1 MSKNLKIGTLCSGYD
16 SQCIAMDMLVNLYC
30 GQLKYELLFWAEIDK
45 YCIQA
50 HNALY
55 PQWADRNIG
64 DITKVDWDKIPEVD
78 ILFYSTPCTDIS
90 NVGLRKGMERDSQTR
105 SSIIWE
111 IITCTKTLR
120 PSIMIMEN
128 VKAITNK
135 RNKESFEVFQK
146 EITTLGYKNYTYIMN
161 AKDYNVPQNRER
173 FFMVSI
179 HENLYITP
187 EQPQKFPLYRT
198 MGSILEDNVPDKY
211 NLSEKMVAYLIRKI
225 EKSIEKNRGFIW
237 APKTGEDIANCLTA
251 HTAHDVTDNTIRI
264 KQIGNLLDDKN
275 YKNPTRGRIYDTA
288 GIAPTLTTCNGG
300 GVEVK
305 IYQRSRG
312 FNKGNIHDIHPT
324 ITTSHCQQNNIAI
337 INDHFRRLTPREYFR
352 LMDVPEEY
360 IDKIQAAGISD
371 TQQYKMAGNS
381 IVVACLYHLLQSIF
395 NPIL

>member
-1 MSKNLKIGTLCSGYD
+1 MKNLKIGTICSGYD
-16 SQCIAMDMLVNLYC
+16 SQCIAMDRLVDHYC

-64 DITKVDWDKIPEVD
+64 DITKVDWDNLPYVD
-78 ILFYSTPCTDIS
+78 VLFYSTPCTDIS
-90 NVGLRKGMERDSQTR
+90 NVGLRKGMERNSQTR

-111 IITCTKTLR
+111 IITCAKTVR

-135 RNKESFEVFQK
+135 RNKEAFEQYK
-146 EITTLGYKNYTYIMN
+146 NELTKLGYINYTFVMN
-161 AKDYNVPQNRER
+161 AKDYNVPQNRDR
-173 FFMVSI
+173 VFMLSI
-179 HENLYITP
+179 LEYLYIFPETP
-187 EQPQKFPLYRT
+187 KKFPLYRT
-198 MGSILEDNVPDKY
+198 MESILEDNVTEKY
-211 NLSEKMVAYLIRKI
+211 NLSEKMVAYLIRKT

-237 APKTGEDIANCLTA
+237 VPKTGEDIANCLTA

-264 KQIGNLLDDKN
+264 RQIGNIIDAKFR
-275 YKNPTRGRIYDTA
+275 NPQRGRFYQTEQSLS
-288 GIAPTLTTCNGG
+288 PTLHNGQ
-300 GVEVK
+300 K
-305 IYQRSRG
+305 QYTYIYQRSRG
-312 FNKGNIHDIHPT
+312 FNKGNILDIHPT
-324 ITTSHCQQNNIAI
+324 ITTSSCEHNNIAI

-352 LMDVPEEY
+352 LMDVPEDY

-395 NPIL
+395 NQII

>member
-16 SQCIAMDMLVNLYC
+16 SQCIAMDRLVNLYC

-64 DITKVDWDKIPEVD
+64 DITKVDWDKIPYVD

-111 IITCTKTLR
+111 IITCAKTVS

-135 RNKESFEVFQK
+135 RNKEAFEQYK
-146 EITTLGYKNYTYIMN
+146 NELTKLGYINYTFVMN
-161 AKDYNVPQNRER
+161 AKDFNVPQNRER
-173 FFMVSI
+173 CFMVSI

-198 MGSILEDNVPDKY
+198 MESILEDNVSEKY
-211 NLSEKMVAYLIRKI
+211 NLSDKMVAYLLRKT

-264 KQIGNLLDDKN
+264 RQIGNIIDAKFR
-275 YKNPTRGRIYDTA
+275 NPQRGRFYQTEQSLS
-288 GIAPTLTTCNGG
+288 PTLHNGQ
-300 GVEVK
+300 K
-305 IYQRSRG
+305 QYTYIYQRSRG
-312 FNKGNIHDIHPT
+312 FNKGNIHNIHPT

-395 NPIL
+395 NPII

>member
-1 MSKNLKIGTLCSGYD
+1 MKNLKIGTLCSGYD
-16 SQCIAMDMLVNLYC
+16 SQCIAMDRLVNLYC

-55 PQWADRNIG
+55 PQWSDRNIG

-90 NVGLRKGMERDSQTR
+90 NVGLRKGMEKESQTR
-105 SSIIWE
+105 SSLIWE

-135 RNKESFEVFQK
+135 RNKEAFEQYK
-146 EITTLGYKNYTYIMN
+146 NELTKLGYINYTFVMN

-173 FFMVSI
+173 VFMVSI
-179 HENLYITP
+179 LECLYIFP
-187 EQPQKFPLYRT
+187 DPPKKYPLYRT
-198 MGSILEDNVPDKY
+198 MESILEDNVPDKY
-211 NLSEKMVAYLIRKI
+211 NLSEKMVAYLLRKT

-264 KQIGNLLDDKN
+264 RQIGNIIDAKFR
-275 YKNPTRGRIYDTA
+275 NPQRGRFYQTEQSLS
-288 GIAPTLTTCNGG
+288 PTLHNGQ
-300 GVEVK
+300 K
-305 IYQRSRG
+305 QYTYIYQRSRG
-312 FNKGNIHDIHPT
+312 YNKGNIHDIHPT

-352 LMDVPEEY
+352 LMDVPEDY

-395 NPIL
+395 NPII

>member
-16 SQCIAMDMLVNLYC
+16 SQCIAMDRLVNLYC

-64 DITKVDWDKIPEVD
+64 DITQVDWDKVPEVD

-111 IITCTKTLR
+111 IINYAKTVR

-135 RNKESFEVFQK
+135 RNKEAFEQYK
-146 EITTLGYKNYTYIMN
+146 NELTKLGYINYTFVMN

-173 FFMVSI
+173 VFMVSI
-179 HENLYITP
+179 LEYLYIFPETP
-187 EQPQKFPLYRT
+187 KKFPLYRT
-198 MGSILEDNVPDKY
+198 MESILEYNVSEKY
-211 NLSEKMVAYLIRKI
+211 NLSEKMVAYFLRKT

-237 APKTGEDIANCLTA
+237 APKTGEDIANCLIA

-264 KQIGNLLDDKN
+264 RQIGNIIDAKFR
-275 YKNPTRGRIYDTA
+275 NPQRGRFYQTEQSLS
-288 GIAPTLTTCNGG
+288 PTLHNGQ
-300 GVEVK
+300 K
-305 IYQRSRG
+305 QYTYIYQRSRG

-352 LMDVPEEY
+352 LMDVPEDY

-395 NPIL
+395 NQII